1 MLYLRALP
9 HVHARGPRLA
19 GGWMRF
25 DTVEVLE
32 RGRRSVIVPVAELSD
47 ADLAPLIRPRP
58 PFAGLPM
65 DRPSIM
71 GILNVTPDSFSDGGR
86 FLRPAAARAQAEAMI
101 RADIVDVGGESTR
114 PGAAEVDSSEEI
126 DRIQPI
132 ISALRGRPLSIDTRK
147 AAVAQAALDAGATLV
162 NDVSALTFDPA
173 MAATV
178 AAANVPV
185 CLMHAQGTPETM
197 QDDPHYGD
205 VVLDVYDALAAR
217 VAEAEQAGIARTQ
230 IMIDPG
236 IGFGK
241 TTAQNVDL
249 LRRISLFHGLDLP
262 ILLGASRKRFIG
274 EIGGA
279 ERAEDRAPG
288 TLAVTLAA
296 VAQGVQ
302 MHRVHDVDAVAQGL
316 ALWRETG
323 GSDGPVWN

>member
-1 MLYLRALP
+1 MRYLRALP
-9 HVHARGPRLA
+9 HAHATGPRLA

-25 DTVEVLE
+25 DAVEVLE
-32 RGRRSVIVPVAELSD
+32 RGRAAIIVPVADVPED
-47 ADLAPLIRPRP
+47 ELAPLIAPRAAL
-58 PFAGLPM
+58 AGIVM
-65 DRPSIM
+65 SRPSIM

-86 FLRPAAARAQAEAMI
+86 FLRPEAAMAQAAAMV

-114 PGAAEVDSSEEI
+114 PGATEVETADEI
-126 DRIQPI
+126 ARVLPV
-132 ISALRGRPLSIDTRK
+132 ISALRGRPISIDTRK
-147 AAVAQAALDAGATLV
+147 AAVARAAVEAGATV
-162 NDVSALTFDPA
+162 INDVSAMTFDPE

-178 AAANVPV
+178 ARSGAPV
-185 CLMHAQGTPETM
+185 CLMHAQGAPETM
-197 QDDPHYGD
+197 QADPQYGD
-205 VVLDVYDALAAR
+205 VALDVFDALAAR
-217 VAEAEQAGIARTQ
+217 VADAQAAGIARDR
-230 IMIDPG
+230 IIVDPG

-241 TTAQNVDL
+241 TVAHNLDL
-249 LRRISLFHGLDLP
+249 LRRIGLFHGLGLP
-262 ILLGASRKRFIG
+262 VLLGASRKRFIG